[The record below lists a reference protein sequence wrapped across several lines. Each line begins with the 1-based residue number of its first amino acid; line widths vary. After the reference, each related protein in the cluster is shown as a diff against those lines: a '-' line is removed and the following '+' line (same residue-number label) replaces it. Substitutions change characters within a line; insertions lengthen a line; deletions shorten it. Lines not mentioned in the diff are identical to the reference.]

1 MKRQDAFALA
11 DFDKDRILSRKFFSG
26 LNLPTDKTDKEI
38 LLSFDISDVDG
49 AEKAVVVFAEM
60 RQMTKLYLER
70 IKRHALKLENL
81 NKKIAVKIVEN
92 GDDDSLKKKFN
103 RSKLLSKT
111 YNDITFDIGD
121 LFHRLQDRIDA
132 CDAVTSNYCRK
143 SFAKNLKQARK
154 SAKLTQKQTSQL
166 IGVSI
171 STYIGYENSKR
182 EPSLSI
188 IRRIMKVLDI
198 RANMLIN

>member
-121 LFHRLQDRIDA
+121 LFHRLQDKIDV
-132 CDAVTSNYCRK
+132 CDVATGKHYRK
-143 SFAKNLKQARK
+143 RFATKLKENRK
-154 SAKLTQKQTSQL
+154 KQHLTQVQLSQML
-166 IGVSI
+166 GIVHSGVVA
-171 STYIGYENSKR
+171 YEGGQR
-182 EPSLSI
+182 DPSLSMLW
-188 IRRIMKVLDI
+188 RMARILNI
-198 RANMLIN
+198 SPSELL